1 MLSFQQQLKH
11 AATGRLKK
19 RRRRRGECK
28 EKDRREEWER
38 CGEVNVSLAALKAKH
53 QKWIR
58 VNLFNMCLHQLCS
71 QVHFP
76 SLSLSPLLLFLPF
89 SSYQMLPFNQ
99 RAKMEIYGHWF
110 NLLSLSLFI
119 TPPLSHRTTN
129 VWSFCSGFISISPL
143 QRSEERRY

>member
-19 RRRRRGECK
+19 RRRRRRGECK

-76 SLSLSPLLLFLPF
+76 SLSLSSSPLPPFLLLPNVAIL
-89 SSYQMLPFNQ
+89 
-99 RAKMEIYGHWF
+99 RARMEIYGHWF